1 MVDSGQGFAQLWR
14 TNLKLKEG
22 ETINIGTNH
31 DNVYEQNQKHIPG
44 LCFWQNK
51 SYFNKLN

>member
-44 LCFWQNK
+44 LYASGKINHILI
-51 SYFNKLN
+51 N